1 MWTQNPESQEKQ
13 IYGHTLEME
22 IKLELENSD
31 IVADFDPEFDVAS
44 NCTDIEKVQWKFQN
58 GTHTR
63 VVADV
68 FGSPEDGRSS
78 TTYILPALRLCD

>member
-1 MWTQNPESQEKQ
+1 ME
-13 IYGHTLEME
+13 ITLEFE
-22 IKLELENSD
+22 DSD
-31 IVADFDPEFDVAS
+31 IIVEFDPEFDVAS

-68 FGSPEDGRSS
+68 FSDPQTSRSRR
-78 TTYILPALRLCD
+78 TYLLPDLRLCD